1 MKKIQILTI
10 VGLPPL
16 FFLAAL
22 YLLDFSPDKDSSDSQ
37 NRVLHLPEI
46 FEERSISDG
55 NEAEVDGTLETATD
69 DLTNF
74 SQPHND
80 AKKPSSYSGPR
91 LANPTSLSA
100 LLEEGLSSDVD
111 EPMAHDQIIA
121 AWSVCSSLPSF
132 DSSDPRRT
140 VSINKLKAFCDVED
154 INSPTVLSSW
164 DNSGYAA
171 VLKAVENEVNFE
183 DFEGALA
190 QIENALRQARSIGEL
205 QAAAAWLI
213 ELVYSGSMP
222 RNILDLDGIPWS
234 EAHLAAQAA
243 VRIYY
248 CRSIG
253 GCDGN
258 HFQTLVICATIGC
271 ESFVDDIEQ
280 AIFRATSPRHYE
292 LINQLLALFHQTRF
306 G

>member
-22 YLLDFSPDKDSSDSQ
+22 YLLDFSPDNHSSDSQ
-37 NRVLHLPEI
+37 SRVLHLPEI

-55 NEAEVDGTLETATD
+55 NEAEVDETMEAASD

-74 SQPHND
+74 SQSHND
-80 AKKPSSYSGPR
+80 TNKPSSYSGPR
-91 LANPTSLSA
+91 LANPTSFSA
-100 LLEEGLSSDVD
+100 LLEEVLSSDVD

-121 AWSVCSSLPSF
+121 AWSVCSSMPDF
-132 DSSDPRRT
+132 DSSDPRKT

-154 INSPTVLSSW
+154 INSLLSSW
-164 DNSGYAA
+164 DNSGYVA

-190 QIENALRQARSIGEL
+190 QIENTLRQARSIGEL

-213 ELVYSGSMP
+213 ELAYSGSMP
-222 RNILDLDGIPWS
+222 RNILDLDGVPLS
-234 EAHLAAQAA
+234 EAHLAAQDA

-258 HFQTLVICATIGC
+258 HFETLVVCATIGC

-280 AIFRATSPRHYE
+280 AIFRATPPRQYD